1 MRTQLLSI
9 MALNDGYLFFQLL
22 TWGRICTSMTS
33 WFSSESS
40 GMETVVS
47 HVVFSLVPLEL
58 KDYHVT
64 NIWIKYVWCGQVLY
78 SRVGTLGG
86 QNCMI
91 YARL

>member
-1 MRTQLLSI
+1 
-9 MALNDGYLFFQLL
+9 MALNDYYLFFKLL

-47 HVVFSLVPLEL
+47 HVVFSLVPFEL

-64 NIWIKYVWCGQVLY
+64 NIWIKYVWCGSGRY
-78 SRVGTLGG
+78 S
-86 QNCMI
+86 MW
-91 YARL
+91 

>member
-1 MRTQLLSI
+1 
-9 MALNDGYLFFQLL
+9 MALSDGYLFFKLL

-47 HVVFSLVPLEL
+47 HVVFSLVPFEL

-64 NIWIKYVWCGQVLY
+64 NRHTATLTKYMWWDITLTVYMPVESASTVVSRY
-78 SRVGTLGG
+78 SRW
-86 QNCMI
+86 
-91 YARL
+91 